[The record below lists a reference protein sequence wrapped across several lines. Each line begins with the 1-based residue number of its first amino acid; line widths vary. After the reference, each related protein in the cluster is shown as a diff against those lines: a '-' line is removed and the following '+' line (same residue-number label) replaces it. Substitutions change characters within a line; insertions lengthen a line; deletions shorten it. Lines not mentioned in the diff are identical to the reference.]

1 MKNNEI
7 GCKQIL
13 NGLAVRHLTVVL
25 SVVVVVGLVVVDVGL
40 VVVDVLSV
48 VLCVSSQ
55 I

>member
-1 MKNNEI
+1 
-7 GCKQIL
+7 
-13 NGLAVRHLTVVL
+13 VRHLTVVL
-25 SVVVVVGLVVVDVGL
+25 SVVVVVGLVDVGL